1 VIVQKILLLG
11 KNGQLGWALQRVLA
25 PRGALVAHDRSTCD
39 LADLDGLRAAV
50 RAARPD
56 VIVNAAAYTA
66 VDRAEAEPELC
77 HRINAEAPRVLA
89 EEASR
94 HGARLV
100 HYSTDYVFDGAKA
113 GCYTEDDA
121 PNPLN
126 VYGASKL
133 KGEEA
138 ICAHDKRALILRVSW
153 VYGLTGRNFARTM
166 LRLAAEREEL
176 RVVADQLG
184 TPTSVDLIAEITG
197 RWIDRWQD
205 GTTPADGGIY
215 HLAPR
220 GETSWHGF
228 AVALVKEAQ
237 RCGWRL
243 RARPETVMPIG
254 TADYPV
260 AAARPLNSRL
270 SADKLLH
277 ALPLSLPEWQRDAVR
292 FVREMDLARS

>member
-1 VIVQKILLLG
+1 MQKILLLG

-25 PRGALVAHDRSTCD
+25 PRGVLVAHDRSTCD
-39 LADLDGLRAAV
+39 LADLDRLRAVV
-50 RAARPD
+50 RAVRPD

-66 VDRAEAEPELC
+66 VDRAETERELC
-77 HRINAEAPRVLA
+77 HRVNAEAPRVLA
-89 EEASR
+89 EEATR

-113 GCYTEDDA
+113 GGYTEDDA

-126 VYGASKL
+126 IYGASKL
-133 KGEEA
+133 AGEQA
-138 ICAHDKRALILRVSW
+138 IRAQDSRALILRVSW

-176 RVVADQLG
+176 RVVADQFG
-184 TPTSVDLIAEITG
+184 APTSVDLIAEVTG

-205 GTTPADGGIY
+205 ETMPADGGIC

-228 AVALVKEAQ
+228 AVALVAEAQ
-237 RCGWRL
+237 RCGWQL
-243 RARPETVMPIG
+243 RARPETVMPIAA
-254 TADYPV
+254 ADYPV
-260 AAARPLNSRL
+260 AAARPRNSCL
-270 SADKLLH
+270 LTDKLLH
-277 ALPLSLPEWQRDAVR
+277 ALPLSLPEWQSDVVR
-292 FVREMDLARS
+292 FVREMDLARL

>member
-1 VIVQKILLLG
+1 MQKILLLG

-25 PRGALVAHDRSTCD
+25 PRGELVAHDRSTCD
-39 LADLDGLRAAV
+39 LADLDGLRAVV

-56 VIVNAAAYTA
+56 LIINAAAYTA
-66 VDRAEAEPELC
+66 VDRAETEPELC

-113 GCYTEDDA
+113 GSYTEDDA

-126 VYGASKL
+126 IYGASKL
-133 KGEEA
+133 KGEQA
-138 ICAHDKRALILRVSW
+138 ICAQDGRALILRVSW

-176 RVVADQLG
+176 RVVADQIG
-184 TPTSVDLIAEITG
+184 APTSVDLIAEITG

-205 GTTPADGGIY
+205 GTMPADGGIY

-228 AVALVKEAQ
+228 AVALVSEAH

-243 RARPETVMPIG
+243 RAQPETVIPIG
-254 TADYPV
+254 TAGYPV
-260 AAARPLNSRL
+260 AAARPRNSRL
-270 SADKLLH
+270 LADKLLR